1 VYELDKRDMVLIGLV
16 GLFTASIVSAQI
28 TASKLIA
35 VDVPVLGVVALPA
48 AVFAYS
54 VSFFVTD
61 LTGEMYGKKTAAAV
75 VWTGFIMNFVLLAL
89 VWLAILAPGS
99 GQGVPADQFATV
111 LGASTPIVIASLT
124 AYLISQNYD
133 VFVFH
138 KLREYTGQ
146 DHLWLRN
153 LVSTGTSQFVDSA
166 VFLGTAF
173 FVLPTVFGLGVVLP
187 GDVLLSTLVG
197 YWVVKVGIA
206 LADTPFVY
214 AGVYVL
220 EGLGFSRA
228 GLSKDSQPITEPS
241 D

>member
-35 VDVPVLGVVALPA
+35 VDVPLLGMVALPA

-54 VSFFVTD
+54 ISFFVTD
-61 LTGEMYGKKTAAAV
+61 LTGEMYGRKTAAAV
-75 VWTGFIMNFVLLAL
+75 VWTGFLMNFVLLAL
-89 VWLAILAPGS
+89 VWLAILWPGS
-99 GQGVPADQFATV
+99 GQGVPADQFASV

-124 AYLISQNYD
+124 AYLLSQNYD

-138 KLREYTGQ
+138 KIRSWTGS
-146 DHLWLRN
+146 DYLWIRN
-153 LVSTGTSQFVDSA
+153 VFSTATSQFVDSA

-173 FVLPTVFGLGVVLP
+173 FLLPVVFGMGMQLP
-187 GDVLLSTLVG
+187 NDVLVTTLVG

-206 LADTPFVY
+206 VADTPLVY
-214 AGVYVL
+214 AGVFLL
-220 EGLGFSRA
+220 ERFGFERA
-228 GLSKDSQPITEPS
+228 ALQRDDTSQALA

>member
-35 VDVPVLGVVALPA
+35 VDVPLLGMVALPA

-61 LTGEMYGKKTAAAV
+61 LTGEMYGRQTAAAV
-75 VWTGFIMNFVLLAL
+75 VWTGFLMNFVLLSL
-89 VWLAILAPGS
+89 VWLAILWPGS
-99 GQGVPADQFATV
+99 GQGVPADQFASV
-111 LGASTPIVIASLT
+111 LGASTPIVIASLS
-124 AYLISQNYD
+124 AYLLSQNYD

-138 KLREYTGQ
+138 KMRDWAGTDY
-146 DHLWLRN
+146 LWVRN
-153 LVSTGTSQFVDSA
+153 VFSTATSQFVDSA

-173 FVLPTVFGLGVVLP
+173 FLLPVVFGMGMQLP
-187 GDVLLSTLVG
+187 FDVLITTLIG

-206 LADTPFVY
+206 LFDTPFVY

-220 EGLGFSRA
+220 EGFGFERA
-228 GLSKDSQPITEPS
+228 SLVGDDGSVSTSAD
-241 D
+241 